1 MIPILLSLTIDLHPV
16 QTIGFVSLDTFSHQ
30 LVIGEAFVENVDV
43 LGPMGQAWNDFLQSG
58 RAATFVIG
66 LVLGYSIRSMTA

>member
-16 QTIGFVSLDTFSHQ
+16 QPIDVVSLNTFSHQ
-30 LVIGEAFVENVDV
+30 LVMGAAFVENVDV

-58 RAATFVIG
+58 RAASFVIG
-66 LVLGYSIRSMTA
+66 LVLGYSIKSMTA